1 MTKHLFF
8 FFAIAFA
15 LSGCFERESSC
26 YERLDQRLESLL
38 QTAKEIEEPRGIND
52 LQMEIIKEQIRLQSL
67 FYDDSVN
74 VCDFYLDQITLRR
87 K

>member
-1 MTKHLFF
+1 MTKLIFSFF
-8 FFAIAFA
+8 TMTLL
-15 LSGCFERESSC
+15 LSGCFERERSC
-26 YERLDQRLESLL
+26 YEKLDKRLESLL

-52 LQMEIIKEQIRLQSL
+52 LQMEIIKQQIRLQSL
-67 FYDDSVN
+67 FHDDNVN